1 MDGCSIDT
9 GKERKD
15 NSGIDL
21 SSTVDGRNPKQS
33 PGMYKT
39 LVNNGINYQP
49 QLVFVAP
56 DFSHQQWLVIVS
68 CRIKVLDA
76 KGICFTI

>member
-1 MDGCSIDT
+1 MDRCSIDT

-49 QLVFVAP
+49 QVVF
-56 DFSHQQWLVIVS
+56 LR
-68 CRIKVLDA
+68 RISAINSGLSSFHAESKS
-76 KGICFTI
+76 